1 MAGGGS
7 VRAMTTILR
16 NNRNLLRKKN
26 MFKKERTF
34 LSTKKEYYKAAQGE
48 FDIKKASQKELFLIR
63 QKVIK
68 QRKLDNLRGWALA
81 IILVGPILIYGI
93 YAFNNGTIENTQ
105 QIEIAKETYLEQ
117 NLNEYTFLL
126 EDGDKWIEKKNWNNA
141 IYRYEQAVKLFPEEF
156 EANYRL
162 ALAYSYNCTFKNK
175 HCELGK
181 NLTHNLLKYDPED
194 ENLLEL
200 KEVFEK

>member
-7 VRAMTTILR
+7 MKAMTTILR

-34 LSTKKEYYKAAQGE
+34 LNSSKESYSTIKGKIK
-48 FDIKKASQKELFLIR
+48 IKKATHKELSIAK
-63 QKVIK
+63 QNAVT
-68 QRKLDNLRGWALA
+68 QRKVDRLRGWLLA
-81 IILVGPILIYGI
+81 TILIVPILIYGI
-93 YAFNNGTIENTQ
+93 YTFNKTDIENIQ
-105 QIEIAKETYLEQ
+105 QFEIVKKDDIEQ

-126 EDGDKWIEKKNWNNA
+126 EDGDKWIVRQNWNNA

-162 ALAYSYNCTFKNK
+162 ALAYSYSCMYNNKNCDI
-175 HCELGK
+175 GK
-181 NLTHNLLKYDPED
+181 ALTNNLLKYVLE
-194 ENLLEL
+194 EKNLHKL
-200 KEVFEK
+200 KSVFEK